1 MSKRHNKWEIRRAG
15 MLLGIFLA
23 AGIGTSYA
31 HHVIV
36 DTDYVLKNKDKPG
49 VVLVDARAASD
60 YKKGLIP
67 GAVVLGEKGGAV
79 GLRDVDARVLPVN
92 KLEKILGEA
101 GITRENEIIVYGA
114 KGDTGP
120 DVVFWILE
128 YLGAGKAKVFH
139 GGFDDWTAGKH
150 PLTNEPRKLP
160 AAQFTAKVRADVV
173 ATTDFVKKNLQNK
186 EIQFIDS
193 RTAKENSGDDVR
205 ALRGGHI
212 AAANHV
218 NIPYE
223 SAWKDPEAA
232 KKLAEKTVNDREGM
246 ALKDAA
252 GLKELYRGVDPN
264 KEVVAYCQTGTRST
278 QTYAVLR
285 EAGYK
290 KVRNYDDSWI
300 VWGSD
305 RELPAKNVSYF
316 DFVKVNAAMKRLDE
330 LEKRIDAIAP
340 KK

>member
-1 MSKRHNKWEIRRAG
+1 MSKFFEKWAICRTG
-15 MLLGIFLA
+15 MLAGLFLC
-23 AGIGTSYA
+23 AGIGSVSA

-36 DTDYVLKNKDKPG
+36 DTDYVVKSKDKPG

-60 YKKGLIP
+60 YKKGMIP
-67 GAVVLGEKGGAV
+67 GAVVLGEKPGAV
-79 GLRDVDARVLPVN
+79 TLRDVNARVLAVS
-92 KLEKILGEA
+92 KLEKLLGDA
-101 GITRENEIIVYGA
+101 GLTRENEIIVYGT

-120 DVVFWILE
+120 TVVFWILE
-128 YLGAGKAKVFH
+128 YLGAEKAKVYL
-139 GGFDDWTAGKH
+139 GGMDDWTTAKH
-150 PLTNEPRKLP
+150 PLTNEARKLP
-160 AAQFTAKVRADVV
+160 AAKFTAKVRADVL
-173 ATTDFVKKNLQNK
+173 ATTDYVKKSLQNK
-186 EIQFIDS
+186 EIQFIDT
-193 RTAKENSGDDVR
+193 RTAKEDAGDDIR

-212 AAANHV
+212 AAVNHV
-218 NIPYE
+218 SIPYE
-223 SAWKDPEAA
+223 TAWKDPEAA
-232 KKLAEKTVNDREGM
+232 IKLAEKKVKDRDGM

-252 GLKELYRGVDPN
+252 ALKELYKAVDPK

-285 EAGYK
+285 EAGYQ

-316 DFVKVNAAMKRLDE
+316 DFVKANAAIKQLEELDKRVAA
-330 LEKRIDAIAP
+330 LEP

>member
-1 MSKRHNKWEIRRAG
+1 
-15 MLLGIFLA
+15 
-23 AGIGTSYA
+23 
-31 HHVIV
+31 V
-36 DTDYVLKNKDKPG
+36 DTDYVVKNKDKPG

-67 GAVVLGEKGGAV
+67 GAVVIGEKGGAV
-79 GLRDVDARVLPVN
+79 GLRDVNARVLPVK

-101 GITRENEIIVYGA
+101 GITRENEIIVYGT

-128 YLGAGKAKVFH
+128 YLGAGKAKVYH

-150 PLTNEPRKLP
+150 PLTNEPRKPP
-160 AAQFTAKVRADVV
+160 AAQFTAKVRMDVI
-173 ATTDFVKKNLQNK
+173 ATTDYVKQNLQNK
-186 EIQFIDS
+186 EIQFIDT
-193 RTAKENSGDDVR
+193 RTAKENSGDDIR

-218 NIPYE
+218 SIPYE
-223 SAWKDPEAA
+223 TAWKDPEAA
-232 KKLAEKTVNDREGM
+232 KKYAEKTVKDREGM
-246 ALKDAA
+246 ALKDTA
-252 GLKELYRGVDPN
+252 GLKELYKGVDPK

-285 EAGYK
+285 EAGYQ

-305 RELPAKNVSYF
+305 ERLPAKNISYF
-316 DFVKVNAAMKRLDE
+316 DFVKANAAMKKLED
-330 LEKRIDAIAP
+330 LEKRVAALEP